1 MKYVRKPLSITLV
14 ILTILST
21 FFVRMPFSSAKSF
34 KAKVTGNAVALRD
47 KPTTKNSTRID
58 TLNSGNIIEVLDDT
72 KIYDK
77 DNKDCT
83 DGWVKIRYDGQE
95 GYFCSKYYTSDLS
108 DQYDRPWNTPKKA
121 IVGGAKYIANGYI
134 SKGQFT
140 SYLKKYNVNPNAS
153 YAVYAHLYQANIMA
167 PKDEAYKSFQAYYKN
182 NSMDLPFN
190 FSIPVFNEMG
200 DSNLNPS
207 TGKTDANL
215 DRLDTIEDQEFEKK
229 LEDFPESYRPY
240 LRSLHKDHPSWTFSA
255 MKTNLDF
262 TTAATNFR
270 LTGAI
275 NTTNNKMTELDANG
289 KPVPTNEKNWY
300 YPNLAAVKYYMDPRN
315 WLNETFV
322 FMFENLSYIEVDEA
336 LIKTVL
342 SKSKVIGEFDA
353 IDNQSYSS
361 IFKEA
366 GKTANVNPVYLASL
380 SVQEISSVNASGE
393 KFVYDGVE
401 YEGLFNFYNLGA
413 YSSLSNPVRA
423 GLVFASGGLC
433 TICGTYNPSTTPTSP
448 TTPKQEEVKVEVGDV
463 KNIGAKV
470 KGSYV
475 VGIQVGT
482 TASSI
487 QSKDNNL
494 TYSTT
499 GVIGT
504 GTTIKYK
511 DGTTYTVV
519 IYGDLS
525 GDGVINSAD
534 LLKLRQHLLGTNKL
548 SGAYLE
554 AAKVTGN
561 DNINSAN
568 LLKVRQYLLG
578 TTNIS
583 QG

>member
-1 MKYVRKPLSITLV
+1 MKYVKKLLNITFV
-14 ILTILST
+14 ILTLFST

-47 KPTTKNSTRID
+47 KPTTKNSTRLD
-58 TLNSGNIIEVLDDT
+58 TLNSGDIIDVLDDN

-83 DGWVKIRYDGQE
+83 AGWVKIKYDGQE
-95 GYFCSKYYTSDLS
+95 GYFCSEFYTADLS
-108 DQYDRPWNTPKKA
+108 DQYQRPWNTPKKA
-121 IVGGAKYIANGYI
+121 IVGGALYIAKGYI

-140 SYLKKYNVNPNAS
+140 SYLKKYNVNPSGS
-153 YAVYAHLYQANIMA
+153 YSVYTHLYQANISA
-167 PKDEAYKSFQAYYKN
+167 PKSEAYTSFLAYYKN
-182 NSMDLPFN
+182 NAMDLPFN
-190 FSIPVFNEMG
+190 FSIPVFENMG
-200 DSNLNPS
+200 ETNYNPA

-215 DRLDTIEDQEFEKK
+215 DRIDTIEDQEFEKK
-229 LEDFPESYRPY
+229 LVDFPDSYKPY
-240 LRSLHKDHPSWTFSA
+240 LRALHKEHANWTFTA

-262 TTAATNFR
+262 TEAATNFR

-275 NTTNNKMTELDANG
+275 NSTNTKLTELDANG

-300 YPNLAAVKYYMDPRN
+300 YPNLGAVKYYMDPRN

-322 FMFENLSYIEVDEA
+322 FMFENLSYIEVED
-336 LIKTVL
+336 KVVQSVL
-342 SKSKVIGEFDA
+342 SRNSAIAEYDA
-353 IDNQSYSS
+353 IDNQSFVS
-361 IFKEA
+361 IYKEA
-366 GKTANVNPVYLASL
+366 GKNANVNPVYLASL
-380 SVQEISSVNASGE
+380 SVQEIGSGNTSGGA
-393 KFVYDGVE
+393 FVYDGVE
-401 YEGLFNFYNLGA
+401 YEGLFNYYNIGA
-413 YSSLSNPVRA
+413 YSSASNPLRA
-423 GLVFASGGLC
+423 GLVWASGGLC
-433 TICGTYNPSTTPTSP
+433 TKCASYTPSQTTTPVSGD
-448 TTPKQEEVKVEVGDV
+448 TTPVVEVGNV

-470 KGSYV
+470 NGSYV
-475 VGIQVGT
+475 SGIALGT

-487 QSKDNNL
+487 QSKDTNL
-494 TYSTT
+494 TYSTS

-511 DGTTYTVV
+511 DGTTFIVV
-519 IYGDLS
+519 IYGDMS

-534 LLKLRQHLLGTNKL
+534 LLKLRQHLLGTNQL

-561 DNINSAN
+561 NNINSAN

-578 TTNIS
+578 TTTIS

>member
-1 MKYVRKPLSITLV
+1 MKYISKSFKVLLIV
-14 ILTILST
+14 CILFST
-21 FFVRMPFSSAKSF
+21 FFARMPFSNAKSF

-47 KPTTKNSTRID
+47 KPTTKNSTRLD
-58 TLNSGNIIEVLDDT
+58 TLNSGDIIEVLDDT

-77 DNKDCT
+77 DNNDCK
-83 DGWVKIRYDGQE
+83 DGWVKIKYDGQE
-95 GYFCSKYYTSDLS
+95 GYFCSKYYTEDLS

-121 IVGGAKYIANGYI
+121 IIGGAKYIAKGYI

-140 SYLKKYNVNPNAS
+140 SYLKKYNVNPNGS
-153 YAVYAHLYQANIMA
+153 YQVYTHLYQANIMA
-167 PKDEAYKSFQAYYKN
+167 PKDEAYKSFLAYYKN
-182 NSMDLPFN
+182 KSMDLPFN

-200 DSNLNPS
+200 ESNLNPS

-215 DRLDTIEDQEFEKK
+215 DKIDTVEDQEFEKK
-229 LEDFPESYRPY
+229 IQDFPESYRPY
-240 LRSLHKDHPSWTFSA
+240 LRALHKEHPIWTFSA

-262 TTAATNFR
+262 TEAANNFR
-270 LTGAI
+270 LTGSI
-275 NTTNNKMTELDANG
+275 NSTNTKMTELDANG

-322 FMFENLSYIEVDEA
+322 FMFENLSYMEVDEA

-342 SKSKVIGEFDA
+342 SKSKVIGEYDA
-353 IDNQSYSS
+353 IDNQSYAS

-366 GKTANVNPVYLASL
+366 GKTANVNAVYLASL
-380 SVQEISSVNASGE
+380 SVQEISSVNASGD

-413 YSSLSNPVRA
+413 YSSSSNPVRA

-433 TICGTYNPSTTPTSP
+433 TICGTYNPNSTPAPTPSPTPTP
-448 TTPKQEEVKVEVGDV
+448 EPEPVGDI
-463 KNIGAKV
+463 KNIGAKA
-470 KGSYV
+470 KGNYV
-475 VGIQVGT
+475 VGIQIGT

-487 QSKDNNL
+487 QDKDKNL

-499 GVIGT
+499 GVLGT

-519 IYGDLS
+519 IYGDLT
-525 GDGVINSAD
+525 GDGQMNSAD
-534 LLKLRQHLLGTNKL
+534 LVRLQRHLLGKDVLT
-548 SGAYLE
+548 GAYLE
-554 AAKVTGN
+554 AADVLKNGSL
-561 DNINSAN
+561 NSAN
-568 LLKVRQYLLG
+568 LVKIRRALL
-578 TTNIS
+578 NKDVIS
-583 QG
+583 QS